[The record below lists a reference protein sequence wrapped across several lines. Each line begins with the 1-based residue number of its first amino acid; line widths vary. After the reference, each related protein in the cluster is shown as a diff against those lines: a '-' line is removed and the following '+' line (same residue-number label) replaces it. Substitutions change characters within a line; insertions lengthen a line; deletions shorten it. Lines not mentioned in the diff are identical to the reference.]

1 MSRYHTGGRVADA
14 LGWPLLVQRLRV
26 VATVEPRLSTAA
38 TSQRLRELLLN
49 APTPSQQVIRR
60 ITGNVD
66 TCYYFNFILNEWVN
80 ENIYYLRTYGL
91 GANRNIIIIGKR

>member
-60 ITGNVD
+60 ITGNVN
-66 TCYYFNFILNEWVN
+66 TCYYFNFILNE
-80 ENIYYLRTYGL
+80 
-91 GANRNIIIIGKR
+91 